1 MTLPVRSCTT
11 SVARRFIS
19 PRENSLATLAR
30 RLATGGWINRPT
42 DCSHE
47 PRACRAGAEG
57 EEMTGPAERYR
68 QNADDCRQRSLQAR
82 LPVDKANWLKIAEE
96 WQKLAEEVDPAE
108 LKGRA
113 HS

>member
-1 MTLPVRSCTT
+1 MMGS
-11 SVARRFIS
+11 
-19 PRENSLATLAR
+19 
-30 RLATGGWINRPT
+30 
-42 DCSHE
+42 
-47 PRACRAGAEG
+47 
-57 EEMTGPAERYR
+57 AERYR

-96 WQKLAEEVDPAE
+96 WQKLAEEVDAAE